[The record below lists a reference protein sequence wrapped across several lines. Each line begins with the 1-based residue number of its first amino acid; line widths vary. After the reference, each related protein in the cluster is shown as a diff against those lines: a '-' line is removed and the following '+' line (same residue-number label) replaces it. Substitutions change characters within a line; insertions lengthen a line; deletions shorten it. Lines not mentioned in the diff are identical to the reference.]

1 MRNIIFTIILLF
13 PLVLT
18 FIILGRVIRID
29 SNLKLMRENPIVK
42 NHQQEKVIIDKH
54 SSKRRV
60 YFYVANDTKTLKY
73 ERDYRGFI
81 SDWAFFNDKQLENSD
96 TISFYTDPNQKIA
109 EKESIPFFSIN
120 NEKKNISYF
129 FDIFQYVKDKNF
141 FLLLIIFLIYAFVGG
156 GGIDRFGGITQYKT
170 IGILFSLDIVFF
182 LLLLF
187 L

>member
-1 MRNIIFTIILLF
+1 MRNIIFAIILLF

-18 FIILGRVIRID
+18 CIMLGRVSRID
-29 SNLKLMRENPIVK
+29 SNLKLMKENPVVK
-42 NHQQEKVIIDKH
+42 DRQREKIIIDKH
-54 SSKRRV
+54 ASKRRI
-60 YFYVANDTKTLKY
+60 YFYVTNDTKTLKY

-81 SDWAFFNDKQLENSD
+81 SDWGFFNNQQLENSN
-96 TISFYTDPNQKIA
+96 TISFYAEPNQKIT

-120 NEKKNISYF
+120 NEKKNFSYF

-156 GGIDRFGGITQYKT
+156 AGIDRFGGITQYKT
-170 IGILFSLDIVFF
+170 IGILFSLDIVYF